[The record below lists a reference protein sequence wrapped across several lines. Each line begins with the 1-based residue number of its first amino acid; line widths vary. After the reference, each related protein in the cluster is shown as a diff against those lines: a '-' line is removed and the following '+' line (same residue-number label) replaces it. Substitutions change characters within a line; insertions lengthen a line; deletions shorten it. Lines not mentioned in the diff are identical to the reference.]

1 MEYPTI
7 SNCSVCGKKMAQ
19 FRSTKI
25 YCGRKCQQRA
35 YRVRHNLPLTWKPDP
50 TKRKDY
56 QNPIRQMGGGDMTKR
71 LDESI
76 RSTFPL
82 NWNKGN
88 NGIAYDCQIL
98 QTDKGIRKV
107 YVSKTSGEVIV
118 FEVKDGKEILIK

>member
-35 YRVRHNLPLTWKPDP
+35 YRIRHNLPLTWKPDP
-50 TKRKDY
+50 TKRKEINGAY
-56 QNPIRQMGGGDMTKR
+56 QNPIRQMGGGGMPT
-71 LDESI
+71 L
-76 RSTFPL
+76 PL
-82 NWNKGN
+82 NWNKGIN

-98 QTDKGIRKV
+98 KTDKGIRKV
-107 YVSKTSGEVIV
+107 YVNKTSGEVIV

>member
-1 MEYPTI
+1 
-7 SNCSVCGKKMAQ
+7 
-19 FRSTKI
+19 
-25 YCGRKCQQRA
+25 
-35 YRVRHNLPLTWKPDP
+35 
-50 TKRKDY
+50 
-56 QNPIRQMGGGDMTKR
+56 MGGGDMTKR

>member
-1 MEYPTI
+1 
-7 SNCSVCGKKMAQ
+7 MAQ

-50 TKRKDY
+50 TKRKEINGAY
-56 QNPIRQMGGGDMTKR
+56 QNPIRQMGGGGMPT
-71 LDESI
+71 L
-76 RSTFPL
+76 PL
-82 NWNKGN
+82 NWNKGIN

-98 QTDKGIRKV
+98 KTDKGIRKV
-107 YVSKTSGEVIV
+107 YVNKTSGEVIV